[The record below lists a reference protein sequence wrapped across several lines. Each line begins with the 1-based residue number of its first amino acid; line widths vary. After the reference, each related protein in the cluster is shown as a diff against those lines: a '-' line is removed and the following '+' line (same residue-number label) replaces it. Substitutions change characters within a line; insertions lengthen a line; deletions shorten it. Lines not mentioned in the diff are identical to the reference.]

1 MKGTKKTRL
10 LAKPLP
16 RLLVS
21 SRHGIGTDPRRGSY
35 LRFDCPEDPAAISE
49 GETLTVEWTADGHEK
64 VVKAVSLYKA
74 PEGDFLIADTP
85 FDLSTPWDIGVPGQL
100 AAFNGKCRGDYRLD

>member
-1 MKGTKKTRL
+1 MKVIKKTRW
-10 LAKPLP
+10 LARPLP

-21 SRHGIGTDPRRGSY
+21 SRNGIGTDPRQGSY
-35 LRFDCPEDPAAISE
+35 LRFDCPEDPAAITE
-49 GETLTVEWTADGHEK
+49 GGSITVEWTADGHEK

-85 FDLSTPWDIGVPGQL
+85 FDLSTPWDNGIPGL
-100 AAFNGKCRGDYRLD
+100 LEAYNDKCRGTYRLD